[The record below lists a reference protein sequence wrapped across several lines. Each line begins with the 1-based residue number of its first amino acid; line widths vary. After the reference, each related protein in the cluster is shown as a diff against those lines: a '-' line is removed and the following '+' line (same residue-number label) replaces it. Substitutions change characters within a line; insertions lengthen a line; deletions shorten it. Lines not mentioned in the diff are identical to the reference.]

1 MQLPKLTNDCKELV
15 IKKEAWINLILGFPG
30 IALLAIALFFGKE
43 TKPFFKENPFV
54 TVVAVIIILVAIYF
68 LFRYSLDRRIK
79 MVINKE
85 GIWTPKKG
93 LLVWSNVQYY
103 YFEEIQTD
111 NATVSL
117 LKIKLLKPS
126 KEVKIDIA
134 FFNKSERDIEV
145 AIKDNS

>member
-1 MQLPKLTNDCKELV
+1 
-15 IKKEAWINLILGFPG
+15 
-30 IALLAIALFFGKE
+30 LLAIALFFGKE

-68 LFRYSLDRRIK
+68 LVRYSLDRRIK

-134 FFNKSERDIEV
+134 FFNKSERDIED
-145 AIKDNS
+145 AIKDNSGDYNIIALKVTY